1 MALAL
6 ASDADNRAQNPA
18 KNPVSSP
25 VSSMNMTPLIDVLL
39 VLLVMFIITIPI
51 ATHSV
56 EVDVGTGKG
65 FAPDP
70 VINKVVIS
78 QSDTILWNGNVVSEA
93 ELTGLLKATT
103 LMVPEPAL
111 HFEPEA
117 QASYQTSAEVLRE
130 IKVSGV
136 TNFGFVGN
144 EKYREFASG
153 GRQAAN

>member
-1 MALAL
+1 MA
-6 ASDADNRAQNPA
+6 
-18 KNPVSSP
+18 VSHTPNGDTP
-25 VSSMNMTPLIDVLL
+25 VSSMNMTPLIDVFL

-51 ATHSV
+51 ASHLV
-56 EVDVGTGKG
+56 EVGLGGTDEITK
-65 FAPDP
+65 APDP

-78 QSDTILWNGNVVSEA
+78 QSDAILWND
-93 ELTGLLKATT
+93 ELITKIELAGLLKAST
-103 LMVPEPAL
+103 LMTPEPAL

-144 EKYREFASG
+144 EKYRRFD
-153 GRQAAN
+153 

>member
-1 MALAL
+1 MAIAL
-6 ASDADNRAQNPA
+6 TPSHA
-18 KNPVSSP
+18 KSGDTP

-39 VLLVMFIITIPI
+39 VLLVMFIITIPV
-51 ATHSV
+51 ASHSV
-56 EVDVGTGKG
+56 EVDVGTSKG
-65 FAPDP
+65 FTPDP
-70 VINKVVIS
+70 LFNKVVIS
-78 QSDTILWNGNVVSEA
+78 RSDTILWNGYAVSEA

-130 IKVSGV
+130 IKFSGV

-144 EKYREFASG
+144 EKFRNFD
-153 GRQAAN
+153 